1 MDDNFFSYLQA
12 IVEHIKIWEGIKG
25 KWVLSLSKNNIADV
39 QNNAKLP
46 LPYRDVIDTYH
57 LPLKIA
63 GWILFSIYSFM
74 AFYKLVIDRLVD
86 VVVILLRGDYSIGDL
101 GLFDYSSW
109 RLTTNF
115 IPFETILRY
124 INYSQYFNWE
134 IIIVNL
140 LGNLLIFTPMGFLL
154 PLLSK
159 KFRKAW
165 VIICLG
171 FISSLAVETVQFI
184 FTVGSADIDDLILN
198 TIGAWLG
205 YLAYKGILIRPKK

>member
-1 MDDNFFSYLQA
+1 MHYLT
-12 IVEHIKIWEGIKG
+12 IK
-25 KWVLSLSKNNIADV
+25 
-39 QNNAKLP
+39 
-46 LPYRDVIDTYH
+46 VI
-57 LPLKIA
+57 
-63 GWILFSIYSFM
+63 GWILFSVYSFM
-74 AFYKLVIDRLVD
+74 AFYKLVIDRLVY
-86 VVVILLRGDYSIGDL
+86 VVVVLFKGDYSIGDL

-115 IPFETILRY
+115 VPFETILRY
-124 INYSQYFNWE
+124 INYSQYFNWD
-134 IIIVNL
+134 IIIINL

-171 FISSLAVETVQFI
+171 FFSSLVVETIQFI

>member
-1 MDDNFFSYLQA
+1 MGRN
-12 IVEHIKIWEGIKG
+12 KG
-25 KWVLSLSKNNIADV
+25 KWVLSLSKNNITDV
-39 QNNAKLP
+39 HGNAKLP
-46 LPYRDVIDTYH
+46 LPYRDVIDTYY
-57 LPLKIA
+57 LPLKVM
-63 GWILFSIYSFM
+63 GWILFSIYSFI
-74 AFYKLVIDRLVD
+74 AFYKLVIDRLVN
-86 VVVILLRGDYSIGDL
+86 VVVVLLQGDYSIGDL

-115 IPFETILRY
+115 VPFETILRY
-124 INYSQYFNWE
+124 INYSQYFNWD

-159 KFRKAW
+159 KFRKVW

-171 FISSLAVETVQFI
+171 FFASLAVETIQFI

-205 YLAYKGILIRPKK
+205 YIAYKGILIRPKK

>member
-1 MDDNFFSYLQA
+1 
-12 IVEHIKIWEGIKG
+12 
-25 KWVLSLSKNNIADV
+25 
-39 QNNAKLP
+39 
-46 LPYRDVIDTYH
+46 
-57 LPLKIA
+57 
-63 GWILFSIYSFM
+63 
-74 AFYKLVIDRLVD
+74 
-86 VVVILLRGDYSIGDL
+86 
-101 GLFDYSSW
+101 
-109 RLTTNF
+109 
-115 IPFETILRY
+115 
-124 INYSQYFNWE
+124 
-134 IIIVNL
+134 
-140 LGNLLIFTPMGFLL
+140 MGFLL